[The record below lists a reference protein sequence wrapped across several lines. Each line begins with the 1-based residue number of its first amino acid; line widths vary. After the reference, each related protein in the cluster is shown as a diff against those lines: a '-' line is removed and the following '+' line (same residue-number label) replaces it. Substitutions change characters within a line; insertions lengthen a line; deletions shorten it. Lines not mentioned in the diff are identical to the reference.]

1 MIIFVLKQR
10 IFDGNYVL
18 QQECFVAS
26 ANHLFIREHLRN
38 FNLGLENPI
47 LEEELGDQQQ
57 KWGRRAHVILGG
69 NDHAVSA
76 KMIFARGQ
84 TTNSTNE
91 GLKF

>member
-47 LEEELGDQQQ
+47 LEEELGDQST
-57 KWGRRAHVILGG
+57 KMGAARACYFGG
-69 NDHAVSA
+69 NDLIVVSA
-76 KMIFARGQ
+76 K
-84 TTNSTNE
+84 
-91 GLKF
+91 